1 MWHRLN
7 LSPFGL
13 IEQTALRKF
22 SFFVAIKIEV
32 SWDRPVVPGFYAKE
46 DAPEHG
52 QGYDADD
59 DAKEPLHP
67 EALPETAARV
77 INLKNR

>member
-1 MWHRLN
+1 M
-7 LSPFGL
+7 
-13 IEQTALRKF
+13 
-22 SFFVAIKIEV
+22 